1 MMTEKQFELELF
13 RESIAVIVAGLCFFA
28 VSVLIG
34 DYVGLMITSSMNDN
48 SLLSM
53 NIVVIVGIGFYG
65 FIGVRSFMLFLKVHD
80 ERKRNEW
87 INEGKE

>member
-1 MMTEKQFELELF
+1 MMEKQFELALF
-13 RESIAVIVAGLCFFA
+13 RESVAVAIAGLCFFA

-34 DYVGLMITSSMNDN
+34 DYVALMTTMGLDGNN
-48 SLLSM
+48 LLSM